1 MYLEKKF
8 TSKNPIPPPLP
19 KLTWLYDMRRSSI
32 SNAAAVESRFFK
44 YTPPP
49 TKIVF
54 NPSSGLLAS
63 LFVKVE
69 EINKNLLWLVLKFT
83 AKRPPP
89 PSALSTFTNETGL
102 VMLLPTTRV
111 PDISKLPGP
120 VTNNAP
126 PEPLSQTLFLKV
138 LFSTFNIISLP
149 CTAPPLSFALLAS
162 NSVR

>member
-49 TKIVF
+49 TKFVF

-69 EINKNLLWLVLKFT
+69 EINKNLVDVVIGGGEWTLAIAPQGITANAGVAVTQGAGTGTLKT
-83 AKRPPP
+83 TLQNEWTLEITSQEITKDAGVY
-89 PSALSTFTNETGL
+89 TNY
-102 VMLLPTTRV
+102 RC
-111 PDISKLPGP
+111 IS
-120 VTNNAP
+120 
-126 PEPLSQTLFLKV
+126 
-138 LFSTFNIISLP
+138 
-149 CTAPPLSFALLAS
+149 C
-162 NSVR
+162 